1 MEREATQHE
10 GLSGLAWRLGGP
22 FITRAIQRK
31 YELFRRLVQ
40 PGPGTR
46 ILDVGATAQA
56 DAGFNFLERWYPW
69 PERITAVAHGR
80 PAQIAAFHRRFPRVK
95 FLLGDGR
102 ALPVSDGAFDLVFSN
117 GVLEHVG
124 RERDQRR
131 FVAEALRVGRRCFL
145 STPNAGFPL
154 DTHTMFPFVHY
165 LPRAQRDWI
174 YRRTGKGAFT
184 APGSLDL
191 LSERRLRALFPEEA
205 HLRLERPRTGGMVS
219 TLVALASLEPM
230 TEAA

>member
-1 MEREATQHE
+1 MEHEATQRE
-10 GLSGLAWRLGGP
+10 GLGGLAWQLGGP
-22 FITRAIQRK
+22 FIKRAIQRK

-40 PGPGTR
+40 PGPATR

-56 DAGFNFLERWYPW
+56 SAGFNFLERWYPW

-80 PAQIAAFHRRFPRVK
+80 PDQFAAFSRRFPRVK
-95 FLLGDGR
+95 LVLGDGR
-102 ALPVSDGAFDLVFSN
+102 ALPFADGAFDLVFSN

-124 RERDQRR
+124 DQEDQRR

-165 LPRAQRDWI
+165 LPRAPRAWI
-174 YRRTGKGAFT
+174 YRHTGKQNFA

-191 LSERRLRALFPEEA
+191 LSERRLRALFPGEA
-205 HLRLERPRTGGMVS
+205 QLQLVRPRTGGMVS
-219 TLVALASLEPM
+219 TLVALASLE
-230 TEAA
+230 AA